1 MDVANDE
8 LKINYFIDNLPI
20 KYRNRIIQMQ
30 INKNYLNITFFQGKP
45 LIFIQW
51 IQPLLFRN
59 EIEQDEYVYIENDE
73 IDSINFLKKGA
84 GAFVIPLQKNLIFTE
99 IN

>member
-1 MDVANDE
+1 M
-8 LKINYFIDNLPI
+8 
-20 KYRNRIIQMQ
+20 
-30 INKNYLNITFFQGKP
+30 
-45 LIFIQW
+45 IFIKW

-84 GAFVIPLQKNLIFTE
+84 AAFVIPL
-99 IN
+99 

>member
-45 LIFIQW
+45 LIFI
-51 IQPLLFRN
+51 
-59 EIEQDEYVYIENDE
+59 
-73 IDSINFLKKGA
+73 
-84 GAFVIPLQKNLIFTE
+84 
-99 IN
+99 